1 MDTNNYNYYEEDDEI
16 SLLNLIGYVFRHLKK
31 MLIVSI
37 VVALVVGGLLG
48 YKKSRGNVTIEDDDL
63 NSYLVSKEV
72 FDEKIKESNE
82 NLNDYLINSDFFSL
96 TPYNSVQAKALYYV
110 EVDDSSNVDY
120 TGSLIN
126 AYIAKLTSSDCLKEI
141 ADKYGIDERY
151 VSDYVHVYSHSNKYL
166 SVNDKTS
173 VDIVQTNREDNLI
186 DINVYYGDEEIANN
200 ILKDLEKQLLS
211 YNDEL
216 SSSIGANKLTLV
228 SENVYK
234 GFNND
239 VVSIQKDKVDFI
251 NDMITSI
258 TDTQKQLNSLY
269 TSELNDNVSFK
280 KTFVKYGVIGFVGVF
295 FVMCVYYALVF
306 IFSDK
311 VYSADE
317 FKDKAKIN
325 VLGNLTYKKSNDKY
339 INWINKLEKRPTSNN
354 YELIASNIKAYG
366 NTNKVLLSGN
376 LEDGIKE
383 DIVSNLKKL
392 LKNVEIIS
400 CGSLLTDFSAVNE
413 LGSVD
418 SVILLAKC
426 NESYYKTIKEE
437 KDKLN
442 DLKVTNVYAIV
453 VE

>member
-1 MDTNNYNYYEEDDEI
+1 MDTNNYNYYEEEEEI
-16 SLLNLIGYVFRHLKK
+16 SLIAYVFRHLKK
-31 MLIVSI
+31 ILIVSV
-37 VVALVVGGLLG
+37 VVALVLGGLLG

-120 TGSLIN
+120 TASLIKT
-126 AYIAKLTSSDCLKEI
+126 YIAKLTSDDVLSGL
-141 ADKYGIDERY
+141 ASKYNINEVY
-151 VSDYVHVYSHSNKYL
+151 ISDYISVYSHINNNQ
-166 SVNDKTS
+166 VDK
-173 VDIVQTNREDNLI
+173 DNNLI
-186 DINVYYGDEEIANN
+186 DINVYYFDEEVANS
-200 ILKDLEKQLLS
+200 ILNDLENQLLS

-239 VVSIQKDKVDFI
+239 VVSVQKGKVNFI
-251 NDMITSI
+251 NELITSI
-258 TDTQKQLNSLY
+258 TDAQKQLNSLY
-269 TSELNDNVSFK
+269 TSESTNNVSFK
-280 KTFVKYGVIGFVGVF
+280 KVFVKYGVIGFAGVF
-295 FVMCVYYALVF
+295 FVLCVYYALAF

-311 VYSADE
+311 VYSANE
-317 FKDKAKIN
+317 FKDKAKIK
-325 VLGNLTYKKSNDKY
+325 VLGDLTFTKTNSKY
-339 INWINKLEKRPTSNN
+339 INWINKLEKRPTIND

-376 LEDGIKE
+376 LEDSIKE
-383 DIVSNLKKL
+383 DIVFNLKKL

-400 CGSLLTDFSAVNE
+400 CGSLLTDSNAVNE
-413 LGSVD
+413 LDSVD

-426 NESYYKTIKEE
+426 NKSSYKTIKEE
-437 KDKLN
+437 KNKLD

>member
-1 MDTNNYNYYEEDDEI
+1 MDTNNNYYYEEEEEI
-16 SLLNLIGYVFRHLKK
+16 SLVDLIAYVFRHLKK

-37 VVALVVGGLLG
+37 VVGLVIGGLLG

-63 NSYLVSKEV
+63 NSFLASKEA
-72 FDEKIKESNE
+72 FDEKVKESNE

-120 TGSLIN
+120 TASLIKT
-126 AYIAKLTSSDCLKEI
+126 YIAKLTSDDVLSGL
-141 ADKYGIDERY
+141 ASKYNINEVY
-151 VSDYVHVYSHSNKYL
+151 ISDYISVYSHTNNNQ
-166 SVNDKTS
+166 VDK
-173 VDIVQTNREDNLI
+173 DNNLI
-186 DINVYYGDEEIANN
+186 DINVYYFDEEVANS
-200 ILKDLEKQLLS
+200 ILNDLENQLLS

-239 VVSIQKDKVDFI
+239 IVSVQKGKVNFI
-251 NDMITSI
+251 NELITSI

-269 TSELNDNVSFK
+269 TSESTNNVSFK
-280 KTFVKYGVIGFVGVF
+280 KVFVKYGVIGFVGMSF
-295 FVMCVYYALVF
+295 AMCVYYALAF

-311 VYSADE
+311 VYSANE
-317 FKDKAKIN
+317 FKDKAKIK
-325 VLGNLTYKKSNDKY
+325 VLGNLTFTKTNSKY
-339 INWINKLEKRPTSNN
+339 INWINRLEKRPTIND

-366 NTNKVLLSGN
+366 NTNKVLLSGD
-376 LEDGIKE
+376 LEDDIKE

-400 CGSLLTDFSAVNE
+400 CGSLLTDSNAVNE
-413 LGSVD
+413 LDSVD

-426 NESYYKTIKEE
+426 NKSSYKTIKEE
-437 KDKLN
+437 KNKLN

>member
-1 MDTNNYNYYEEDDEI
+1 MDTNNYNYYEEEEEI
-16 SLLNLIGYVFRHLKK
+16 SLVDLIAYVFRHLKK

-37 VVALVVGGLLG
+37 VVALVLGGILG
-48 YKKSRGNVTIEDDDL
+48 YKKTRGNVTIEDDDL

-110 EVDDSSNVDY
+110 DGKN
-120 TGSLIN
+120 TASLIN

-151 VSDYVHVYSHSNKYL
+151 VSDYVYVYSHNNKYL
-166 SVNDKTS
+166 SVSDKAS
-173 VDIVQTNREDNLI
+173 VDVVQTNREDNLI

-211 YNDEL
+211 YNDEM
-216 SSSIGANKLTLV
+216 SSSIGDNKLTFV

-239 VVSIQKDKVDFI
+239 VVSIQKGKVNFI
-251 NDMITSI
+251 NELVTSI

-269 TSELNDNVSFK
+269 TSESTNNISFK
-280 KTFVKYGVIGFVGVF
+280 MTFVKYAVIGFVGVF
-295 FVMCVYYALVF
+295 FVLCVYYALAF

-311 VYSADE
+311 VYSANE
-317 FKDKAKIN
+317 FKDKTKIK
-325 VLGNLTYKKSNDKY
+325 VVGNLTFSKNNDKY
-339 INWINKLEKRPTSNN
+339 INWINKLEKRPTIND

-376 LEDGIKE
+376 LEDSIKE

-400 CGSLLTDFSAVNE
+400 CGSLLTDSSAVNE
-413 LGSVD
+413 LDSVD

-426 NESYYKTIKEE
+426 NKSSYKTIKEE

-442 DLKVTNVYAIV
+442 DLNVTNVYAIV

>member
-1 MDTNNYNYYEEDDEI
+1 MDTNNYNYYEEEEEI
-16 SLLNLIGYVFRHLKK
+16 SLVDLIAYVFRHLKK

-37 VVALVVGGLLG
+37 VVALVLGGLLG

-120 TGSLIN
+120 TASLIKT
-126 AYIAKLTSSDCLKEI
+126 YIAKLTSDDVLSRL
-141 ADKYGIDERY
+141 ASKYNINEVY
-151 VSDYVHVYSHSNKYL
+151 ISDYISVYSHINNNQ
-166 SVNDKTS
+166 VDK
-173 VDIVQTNREDNLI
+173 DNNLI
-186 DINVYYGDEEIANN
+186 DINVYYFDEEVANS
-200 ILKDLEKQLLS
+200 ILNDLENQLLS

-216 SSSIGANKLTLV
+216 SSSIGTNKLTLV

-239 VVSIQKDKVDFI
+239 VVSVQKGKVNFI
-251 NDMITSI
+251 NELITSI

-269 TSELNDNVSFK
+269 TSETTNNVSFK
-280 KTFVKYGVIGFVGVF
+280 KVFVKYGVIGFAGVF
-295 FVMCVYYALVF
+295 FVLCVYYALAF

-311 VYSADE
+311 VYSANE
-317 FKDKAKIN
+317 FKDKAKIK
-325 VLGNLTYKKSNDKY
+325 VLGDLTFTKTNSKY
-339 INWINKLEKRPTSNN
+339 INWINKLEKRPTIND

-376 LEDGIKE
+376 LEDSIKE

-400 CGSLLTDFSAVNE
+400 CGSLLTDSSAVNE
-413 LGSVD
+413 LDNVD
-418 SVILLAKC
+418 SVVLLAKC
-426 NESYYKTIKEE
+426 NESSYKTIKEE

>member
-1 MDTNNYNYYEEDDEI
+1 MDTNNYNYYEEEEEI
-16 SLLNLIGYVFRHLKK
+16 SLVDLIAYVFRHLKK

-37 VVALVVGGLLG
+37 VVGLVLGGLLG
-48 YKKSRGNVTIEDDDL
+48 YKKSRGNATIEDDDL

-82 NLNDYLINSDFFSL
+82 NLNDYLINSDFFGL

-120 TGSLIN
+120 TGSLIKT
-126 AYIAKLTSSDCLKEI
+126 YIAKLTSDDVLSGL
-141 ADKYGIDERY
+141 ASKYNINEVY
-151 VSDYVHVYSHSNKYL
+151 ISDYISVYSHINNNQ
-166 SVNDKTS
+166 VDK
-173 VDIVQTNREDNLI
+173 DNNLI
-186 DINVYYGDEEIANN
+186 DINVYYFDEEVANS
-200 ILKDLEKQLLS
+200 ILNDLENQLLS

-216 SSSIGANKLTLV
+216 SSSIGTNKLTLV

-239 VVSIQKDKVDFI
+239 VVSIQKGKVNFI
-251 NDMITSI
+251 NELITSI

-269 TSELNDNVSFK
+269 TNELNDNVSFK
-280 KTFVKYGVIGFVGVF
+280 KTFVKYGFIGFVGVF
-295 FVMCVYYALVF
+295 FVLCVSYALVF

-311 VYSADE
+311 VYSANE
-317 FKDKAKIN
+317 FKDKTKIK
-325 VLGNLTYKKSNDKY
+325 VVGNLTFDKINSKY
-339 INWINKLEKRPTSNN
+339 ISWINKLEKRPTIND

-400 CGSLLTDFSAVNE
+400 CGSLLTDSNAVNE
-413 LGSVD
+413 LDSVD

-426 NESYYKTIKEE
+426 NKSSYKTIKEE
-437 KDKLN
+437 KNKLN

>member
-1 MDTNNYNYYEEDDEI
+1 MDTNNYNYYEEEEEI
-16 SLLNLIGYVFRHLKK
+16 SLVDLIAYVFRHLKK

-37 VVALVVGGLLG
+37 AVGLVLGGLLG
-48 YKKSRGNVTIEDDDL
+48 YKKSRGNATIEDDDL

-110 EVDDSSNVDY
+110 EVDDSSNDDY
-120 TGSLIN
+120 TASLIKT
-126 AYIAKLTSSDCLKEI
+126 YIAKLTSDDVLSGL
-141 ADKYGIDERY
+141 ASKYNINEVY
-151 VSDYVHVYSHSNKYL
+151 ISDYISIYSHISNNQ
-166 SVNDKTS
+166 VDK
-173 VDIVQTNREDNLI
+173 DNNLI
-186 DINVYYGDEEIANN
+186 DINVYYSDEEVANS
-200 ILKDLEKQLLS
+200 ILNDLEGKLLS
-211 YNDEL
+211 YNNEL
-216 SSSIGANKLTLV
+216 SSSIGTNKLTLV

-234 GFNND
+234 GFNNN
-239 VVSIQKDKVDFI
+239 VVSVQKDKI
-251 NDMITSI
+251 NYINGLVTSI
-258 TDTQKQLNSLY
+258 TDIQKQLNSLY
-269 TSELNDNVSFK
+269 TSESTNNVSFK
-280 KTFVKYGVIGFVGVF
+280 KVFVKYGVIGFVGMSF
-295 FVMCVYYALVF
+295 AMCVYYALAF

-311 VYSADE
+311 VYSANE
-317 FKDKAKIN
+317 FKDKTKIK
-325 VLGNLTYKKSNDKY
+325 VVGNLVYKKSNDKY
-339 INWINKLEKRPTSNN
+339 INWINNLEKRPVSND
-354 YELIASNIKAYG
+354 YELVASNIKAYG
-366 NTNKVLLSGN
+366 NTNKVLISGN
-376 LEDGIKE
+376 LEDSIKE

-400 CGSLLTDFSAVNE
+400 CGSLLTDSSAVNE

>member
-1 MDTNNYNYYEEDDEI
+1 MDTNNYNYYEEEEEI
-16 SLLNLIGYVFRHLKK
+16 SLVDLIAYVFRHLKK

-48 YKKSRGNVTIEDDDL
+48 YKKSRGNATIEEDDL

-82 NLNDYLINSDFFSL
+82 NLNDYLINSDFFGL

-110 EVDDSSNVDY
+110 DGENI
-120 TGSLIN
+120 TSLIN
-126 AYIAKLTSSDCLKEI
+126 TYIAKLTSSDCLKEI

-216 SSSIGANKLTLV
+216 SSSIGANKLTLL

-239 VVSIQKDKVDFI
+239 VVSIQKNKVNFI
-251 NDMITSI
+251 NELITFI

-295 FVMCVYYALVF
+295 FVMCVYYALAF

-317 FKDKAKIN
+317 FKDKTKIK
-325 VLGNLTYKKSNDKY
+325 VLGNLTFDKINSKY
-339 INWINKLEKRPTSNN
+339 ISWINKLEKRPTIND

-366 NTNKVLLSGN
+366 NKNKILLSGN
-376 LEDGIKE
+376 LDDGIKE
-383 DIVSNLKKL
+383 NIVSNLKKL

-400 CGSLLTDFSAVNE
+400 CGSLLTDSCAVNE
-413 LGSVD
+413 LDSVD
-418 SVILLAKC
+418 TVILLAKC
-426 NESYYKTIKEE
+426 NKSSYKTIKEE

-442 DLKVTNVYAIV
+442 DLKVTNIYAIV